1 MRALARCNEIASL
14 VAGHARVGRKIAGRS
29 ADMRAMLLWALSL
42 VIGLTTTVAAQDY
55 PTKSVRLIIP
65 FAPGGS
71 VDIVAR
77 LIAAKLGERFGQ
89 QIVPENRAGAAGMI
103 AAELAVKAPPDGYTL
118 MLVSLAHAVNP
129 WIYKT
134 TFDIGKQLTFV
145 ASLGNGASVLT
156 VHPSV
161 PANNVRELIALAKSK
176 PGTLHFA
183 HAGVGSFT
191 HTASVL
197 FSMMAGIDVVMVPFK
212 GGGPA
217 MIDVMGGHS
226 QLLLNSYLASV
237 PHIRSGKLKPLGV
250 SDTRRTSLLPDV
262 PTIDESGVPGY
273 QAANWW
279 GIATPAGIP
288 EAIVAKLNREINA
301 VLASDDVKAQ
311 FDKDGAVV
319 VSMSPQE
326 FARFYA
332 AEHEKWG
339 RVVKE
344 ANIKPE

>member
-1 MRALARCNEIASL
+1 M
-14 VAGHARVGRKIAGRS
+14 
-29 ADMRAMLLWALSL
+29 MRAMLLKAAGLL
-42 VIGLTTTVAAQDY
+42 VAFSTTVAAQEY
-55 PTKSVRLIIP
+55 PTKPVRLIIP

-77 LIAAKLGERFGQ
+77 LVAAKLSERLGHQ
-89 QIVPENRAGAAGMI
+89 VVPDNRAGAAGMI
-103 AAELAVKAPPDGYTL
+103 AAELAVKAPADGYTL
-118 MLVSLAHAVNP
+118 VLVSLAHAVNP

-134 TFDIGKQLTFV
+134 ADLGKQLTFV

-161 PANNVRELIALAKSK
+161 PANNVRELVSLAKSK

-197 FSMMAGIDVVMVPFK
+197 FSMMASIDTVMVPFK

-226 QLLLNSYLASV
+226 QLLMNSYLASV

-250 SDTRRTSLLPDV
+250 SDTRRTPLLPDV

-279 GIATPAGIP
+279 GIAAPAGTP
-288 EAIVAKLNREINA
+288 QPVVAKLNREINA
-301 VLASDDVKAQ
+301 VLASDEVKAQ
-311 FDKDGAVV
+311 FAKDGAVIV
-319 VSMSPQE
+319 PMSPPE
-326 FARFYA
+326 FAKFYA
-332 AEHEKWG
+332 TEHEKWG
-339 RVVKE
+339 KVVRE

>member
-1 MRALARCNEIASL
+1 MRTTLLKALGLLLALAAT
-14 VAGHARVGRKIAGRS
+14 A
-29 ADMRAMLLWALSL
+29 
-42 VIGLTTTVAAQDY
+42 TAQDY
-55 PTKSVRLIIP
+55 PTKPVRLIVP

-77 LIAAKLGERFGQ
+77 LVAAKLGERLGHQ
-89 QIVPENRAGAAGMI
+89 VLPENRAGAAGMI

-118 MLVSLAHAVNP
+118 VIISLAHAVNP
-129 WIYKT
+129 WVYKT
-134 TFDIGKQLTFV
+134 PYDLGKQLTFV

-161 PANNVRELIALAKSK
+161 PAKSVRELVALAKEK

-197 FSMMAGIDVVMVPFK
+197 FSMMAGIDTVMVPFK

-217 MIDVMGGHS
+217 MIDVMGGHT
-226 QLLLNSYLASV
+226 QLLMNSYLASV

-250 SDTRRTSLLPDV
+250 SDTRRTALLPDV
-262 PTIDESGVPGY
+262 PTIDEAGVPGY

-279 GIATPAGIP
+279 GIAVPVGTPRP
-288 EAIVAKLNREINA
+288 IVDKLNREINA
-301 VLASDDVKAQ
+301 VLGSDDVKKQ
-311 FDKDGAVV
+311 FDTDGAVIV
-319 VSMSPQE
+319 PMSPAE
-326 FARFYA
+326 FAKFYET
-332 AEHEKWG
+332 EHEKWG
-339 RVVKE
+339 KVVRA

>member
-1 MRALARCNEIASL
+1 
-14 VAGHARVGRKIAGRS
+14 
-29 ADMRAMLLWALSL
+29 MLLWAFGLIL
-42 VIGLTTTVAAQDY
+42 ALTTTVAAQDY
-55 PTKSVRLIIP
+55 PTKPVRLIVP

-77 LIAAKLGERFGQ
+77 LVASKLSERLGH

-118 MLVSLAHAVNP
+118 MLASLAHAVNP
-129 WIYKT
+129 WVYKT
-134 TFDIGKQLTFV
+134 PDLGKQLTFI

-197 FSMMAGIDVVMVPFK
+197 FSMMAAIDTVMVPFK

-226 QLLLNSYLASV
+226 QLLMNSYLASV

-250 SDTRRTSLLPDV
+250 SDTRRTPLLPDV

-279 GIATPAGIP
+279 GIVSPAGTP
-288 EAIVAKLNREINA
+288 QAVVAKLNREINA
-301 VLASDDVKAQ
+301 VLASDEVKAQ
-311 FDKDGAVV
+311 FDKDGAVIV
-319 VSMSPQE
+319 AMSPAE
-326 FARFYA
+326 FAQFYA
-332 AEHEKWG
+332 SEHEKWG
-339 RVVKE
+339 KVVKA